1 MVTVMTP
8 ELMRSVWTLIEDF
21 PVRER
26 LKSNSDHFIS
36 QMIETLIHRGSIT
49 PEKAD
54 LVRDYLASRML
65 LIQEF

>member
-8 ELMRSVWTLIEDF
+8 ELMRSVWAMIEDF
-21 PVRER
+21 PVGER
-26 LKSNSDHFIS
+26 LKSNSDYFIN
-36 QMIETLIHRGSIT
+36 QMVETLMNRGSIT
-49 PEKAD
+49 PENAD